1 MSRAG
6 CAGQACRASRP
17 QSGPYKNV
25 ASDAIGCFAPSAGRG
40 YHTQVMN
47 SIAIKGLEHFSR
59 ELADVELQ
67 LGRTL
72 GSPVPFIDGLG
83 RFLHG
88 AKGKRLRPALAV
100 LFYKLLGEQGDRE
113 ELLKLAAV
121 LELIHLATLVHDDV
135 IDGAQT
141 RRNQPALHVHSTNR
155 VAVLEGDFLFVQ
167 VFRIT
172 DNYPKATRER
182 VIHTVERLLEGELIQ
197 ESLRAVVPTES
208 QYFEVIE
215 GKTAV
220 LIATACLFGAQ
231 WGDPALSLERQQA
244 AYDAGTFIGKAFQLV
259 DDVLDL
265 FGDEQLGKPRFSD
278 LQGGWLTLPLIRLVA
293 QRPEWRERL
302 LKGELDSAQRA
313 QLQQALMDAGVC
325 DEVESL
331 VNGLLSQ
338 AGERLSWL
346 PHGELKETLL
356 ETIDFVA
363 RRRS

>member
-1 MSRAG
+1 
-6 CAGQACRASRP
+6 
-17 QSGPYKNV
+17 
-25 ASDAIGCFAPSAGRG
+25 
-40 YHTQVMN
+40 MN
-47 SIAIKGLEHFSR
+47 SIAIKGLGYLSD
-59 ELADVELQ
+59 ELAQVELQ

-88 AKGKRLRPALAV
+88 AKGKRLRPALAI
-100 LFYKLLGEQGDRE
+100 LFYKLLGERGDRE
-113 ELLKLAAV
+113 ALLKLAAV

-172 DNYPKATRER
+172 DGYKKATRER
-182 VIHTVERLLEGELIQ
+182 VIDTVERLLEGELVQ
-197 ESLRAVVPTES
+197 ESLRGVMPTET

-220 LIATACLFGAQ
+220 LIAMACLFGAQ
-231 WGDPALSLERQQA
+231 WGDPDLSAERQQA
-244 AYDAGTFIGKAFQLV
+244 VHDAGILIGKAFQLV

-265 FGDEQLGKPRFSD
+265 FGDEELGKPRFSD
-278 LQGGWLTLPLIRLVA
+278 LQGGWLTLPLIRLA
-293 QRPEWRERL
+293 MQRPPWRAKL
-302 LKGELDSAQRA
+302 LDPALEPAQHA
-313 QLQQALMDAGVC
+313 QLQQALIESGIS
-325 DEVESL
+325 DEMEAL
-331 VNGLLSQ
+331 VNDLLSQ
-338 AGERLSWL
+338 AGRRLSWL
-346 PHGELKETLL
+346 PAGELKEALL